1 MDVHTV
7 RDLLLHV
14 PHRYLDFSHVTDI
27 AHADVGSDATI
38 VATVDEVATKHPRP
52 QLQVTEISVL
62 DQTGVLLVSFFQ
74 RPWISERLKPG
85 DLLALSGKISFAFG
99 FKQMRS
105 PFLEKLDGSKDSSTF
120 ARILPVHPAGEGA
133 SPAWMRR
140 IVAAALADR
149 GDVADF
155 LPAGIVG
162 THRLMTLGRALREV
176 HFPRSLETKE
186 AARRR
191 LAFDELVCLQL
202 ALRTRQSIEQ
212 HGITPTAHVVSGPRM
227 RALLAA
233 LPFSLSPEQRQATNE
248 VLTDMASR
256 RVMNRLLK
264 FVDRKS
270 VV

>member
-155 LPAGIVG
+155 LPAGIY
-162 THRLMTLGRALREV
+162 
-176 HFPRSLETKE
+176 S
-186 AARRR
+186 
-191 LAFDELVCLQL
+191 
-202 ALRTRQSIEQ
+202 
-212 HGITPTAHVVSGPRM
+212 
-227 RALLAA
+227 
-233 LPFSLSPEQRQATNE
+233 
-248 VLTDMASR
+248 
-256 RVMNRLLK
+256 
-264 FVDRKS
+264 DRKS